1 MLSSLKKQ
9 CLLVIVCL
17 LLQAVA
23 FAGHKDTEEPDD
35 IFSFQ
40 DIRIEAHHTIERLLV
55 SGANAVVGG
64 SVKEGIIIVDGN
76 VIIEP
81 GAWVEGR
88 IIVLGGQVM
97 ICEGSYVETTPWV
110 LSPESHFSFT
120 KSLLVSIL
128 LLAALGLIA
137 LPYCIWAMIHLL
149 RDVPL
154 YLRFKEW
161 LHALQQ
167 RWPALYIVIT
177 LAFSASMLLVFSE
190 LARQTIFRQTM
201 GLFDNFFIWFV
212 RYFASP
218 NLDPVMIFVTNLG
231 YGYTYAAI
239 LLFSVMLLAFLRR
252 WHEFKALLI
261 CLLGG
266 AILNSILK
274 SAFQRTRPE
283 AFRIVDAA
291 GYSFPSGHAMVSLC
305 LYGMLAFLIAR
316 SIRSRH
322 GQIAVAV
329 AAVLLICAI
338 GISRIYLGVHYP
350 SDVVAGYTAG
360 ATWLAFSISL
370 LMWWEH
376 KKEKEDFK

>member
-1 MLSSLKKQ
+1 MLSSLRKQ
-9 CLLVIVCL
+9 GLLVVICL
-17 LLQAVA
+17 LLQAAA
-23 FAGHKDTEEPDD
+23 FAGYNDTEEPDD
-35 IFSFQ
+35 IFSYQ
-40 DIRIEAHHTIERLLV
+40 DIRIEAHQIIEHLLV
-55 SGANAVVGG
+55 SGADAVVLG
-64 SVKEGIIIVDGN
+64 SVKEEIIILDGN
-76 VIIEP
+76 ARIEP

-97 ICEGSYVETTPWV
+97 IGEGSYVANTPWV
-110 LSPESHFSFT
+110 TAPVAHFSFT
-120 KSLLVSIL
+120 KTVLVSIV

-137 LPYCIWAMIHLL
+137 LPYCIWALLHLL

-161 LHALQQ
+161 LQALQQ
-167 RWPALYIVIT
+167 RWPALYIIAA
-177 LAFSASMLLVFSE
+177 LAFSALMLVAFSE
-190 LARQTIFRQTM
+190 LTRQTIFRQTM
-201 GLFDNFFIWFV
+201 GLFDNSFIWFV

-218 NLDPVMIFVTNLG
+218 NLDPYMIFVTNLG

-239 LLFSVMLLAFLRR
+239 LVASVLLLAFSRR

-261 CLLGG
+261 CLLGSTL
-266 AILNSILK
+266 LNNILK
-274 SAFQRTRPE
+274 FAFQRTRPE

-316 SIRSRH
+316 NIRSRH

-329 AAVLLICAI
+329 AAVLLIGAI

-370 LMWWEH
+370 LMWWQH
-376 KKEKEDFK
+376 KN